1 MKDKFLTKNMK
12 NLGTGKEQ
20 IMCSE
25 AEVIK
30 AGKAVLGI
38 EFGSTRI
45 KAVLVDPENHVIGLG
60 THDWENRLVD
70 GLWTYTLED
79 IWGGLQ
85 DCYASLSADVQKR
98 YGVVIEKLAAVG
110 FSAMMHGYMA
120 FGSDD
125 ELLIPFRTWR
135 NTNTGK
141 AAAALTKLF
150 NFNMPMRWSTSHL
163 YQCILDGM
171 DHVKKI
177 TYYTTL
183 AGYITW
189 ALTGNKVI
197 GVGDAAGMFPID
209 PKTRDFDERMI
220 GQFDELVKEYHYP
233 WKLRDIMPKVLVA
246 GQQAGTLT
254 EKGAKLLDVSGHL
267 QAGVPVCPPEG
278 DAGTGMVATN
288 SCEVT
293 TGNVSA
299 GTSVFAMVVMKENM
313 KNLHTEIDMVTTPDG
328 APVAMAHCNNCTSD
342 LNAWVSIFREFL
354 EQMGIEPDMNK
365 IFSVLYNHAL
375 EGDPDCGRVLAYN
388 YYSGE
393 PVTGFNGEG
402 RPLLVRRPDSA
413 FNLANFMRANLYSS
427 LASLKIG
434 LDILLKEEHVELT
447 RLMGHGG
454 LFKTKGVA
462 QRILAAAVDA
472 PVTVMDTA
480 GEGGAWGMA
489 VLAQYMI
496 QRKDGE
502 TLPQYLDNRVFAGQS
517 GTTVSPVPEDVEGFN
532 SFIEMYKKGYPIE
545 QAAVESM

>member
-12 NLGTGKEQ
+12 NPGTGKEQ

-45 KAVLVDPENHVIGLG
+45 KAVLVDPENRVIGLG

-85 DCYASLSADVQKR
+85 DCYTSLSADVQKR

-254 EKGAKLLDVSGHL
+254 EKGARLLDVSGHL

-299 GTSVFAMVVMKENM
+299 GTSVFAMVVMKENIDLYILCSGPVGAFRGF
-313 KNLHTEIDMVTTPDG
+313 KNADRIVEV
-328 APVAMAHCNNCTSD
+328 
-342 LNAWVSIFREFL
+342 
-354 EQMGIEPDMNK
+354 
-365 IFSVLYNHAL
+365 SVLIFQHKVADMLWTEYSVKHCQKFSGIIIGDLQERRRTVLRIESFDLQDCFQRLLFGFFVDIAEQQNTLFVCFTLSFPDTLRQIYIFLSRAVKDIISVL
-375 EGDPDCGRVLAYN
+375 ESISAGL
-388 YYSGE
+388 E
-393 PVTGFNGEG
+393 PVSESVMEQSQNSPDSEG
-402 RPLLVRRPDSA
+402 RYRSA
-413 FNLANFMRANLYSS
+413 YPEQKPR
-427 LASLKIG
+427 
-434 LDILLKEEHVELT
+434 VE
-447 RLMGHGG
+447 
-454 LFKTKGVA
+454 
-462 QRILAAAVDA
+462 
-472 PVTVMDTA
+472 
-480 GEGGAWGMA
+480 
-489 VLAQYMI
+489 
-496 QRKDGE
+496 
-502 TLPQYLDNRVFAGQS
+502 N
-517 GTTVSPVPEDVEGFN
+517 
-532 SFIEMYKKGYPIE
+532 
-545 QAAVESM
+545 

>member
-1 MKDKFLTKNMK
+1 
-12 NLGTGKEQ
+12 
-20 IMCSE
+20 
-25 AEVIK
+25 
-30 AGKAVLGI
+30 
-38 EFGSTRI
+38 
-45 KAVLVDPENHVIGLG
+45 
-60 THDWENRLVD
+60 
-70 GLWTYTLED
+70 
-79 IWGGLQ
+79 
-85 DCYASLSADVQKR
+85 
-98 YGVVIEKLAAVG
+98 
-110 FSAMMHGYMA
+110 
-120 FGSDD
+120 
-125 ELLIPFRTWR
+125 
-135 NTNTGK
+135 
-141 AAAALTKLF
+141 
-150 NFNMPMRWSTSHL
+150 
-163 YQCILDGM
+163 
-171 DHVKKI
+171 
-177 TYYTTL
+177 
-183 AGYITW
+183 
-189 ALTGNKVI
+189 
-197 GVGDAAGMFPID
+197 
-209 PKTRDFDERMI
+209 
-220 GQFDELVKEYHYP
+220 
-233 WKLRDIMPKVLVA
+233 
-246 GQQAGTLT
+246 
-254 EKGAKLLDVSGHL
+254 
-267 QAGVPVCPPEG
+267 
-278 DAGTGMVATN
+278 
-288 SCEVT
+288 
-293 TGNVSA
+293 
-299 GTSVFAMVVMKENM
+299 
-313 KNLHTEIDMVTTPDG
+313 MVTTPDG

>member
-1 MKDKFLTKNMK
+1 MEYKELIES
-12 NLGTGKEQ
+12 GKT
-20 IMCSE
+20 
-25 AEVIK
+25 A
-30 AGKAVLGI
+30 LGI
-38 EFGSTRI
+38 ELGSTRI
-45 KAVLVDPENHVIGLG
+45 KGVLIDYDGNVIATGFY
-60 THDWENRLVD
+60 DWENSLVD
-70 GLWTYTLED
+70 GIWTYSIEQID
-79 IWGGLQ
+79 AGIRG
-85 DCYASLSADVQKR
+85 CYTSLRKAVEEK
-98 YGVVIEKLAAVG
+98 YGVTPKTYGAMGI
-110 FSAMMHGYMA
+110 SAMMHGYMA
-120 FGSDD
+120 VDKDGRQ
-125 ELLIPFRTWR
+125 IAPFQTWR
-135 NTNTGK
+135 NTNTQQ
-141 AAAALTKLF
+141 AADELTELF
-150 NFNMPMRWSTSHL
+150 NYNIPLRWSVAHL
-163 YQCILDGM
+163 YQRILDGEE
-171 DHVKKI
+171 HVKNLD
-177 TYYTTL
+177 YVSTL
-183 AGYITW
+183 SGYIHRK
-189 ALTGNKVI
+189 LTGERVLGI
-197 GVGDAAGMFPID
+197 GDAVGMFPID
-209 PKTRDFDERMI
+209 SKTRDFDERMI
-220 GQFDELVKEYHYP
+220 GQFDELVKEHHYP

-254 EKGAKLLDVSGHL
+254 EKGARLLDVSGHL

-496 QRKDGE
+496 QKKDGE
-502 TLPQYLDNRVFAGQS
+502 TLPQYLDGRVFAGQS
-517 GTTVSPVPEDVEGFN
+517 GTTVSPAPEDVEGFN